1 MATFRKQFS
10 FFLTDDKK
18 MYQTYVEWIL
28 SYEASE
34 ILVFYVK
41 MK

>member
-1 MATFRKQFS
+1 
-10 FFLTDDKK
+10 

-41 MK
+41 MKFNKII

>member
-1 MATFRKQFS
+1 
-10 FFLTDDKK
+10 
-18 MYQTYVEWIL
+18 MYQTYVEWTL

-41 MK
+41 MKFNKIISYIYEIE